1 MEELKKEKII
11 FDVDPGVD
19 DAAALSL
26 SLYDRIM
33 DVILVTTVSGNRDIG
48 TVTRNVLHILELF
61 NRADIPVAVGASTAL
76 KRIGGEDARNVHKF
90 EGLGGY
96 IPPKTTISKPIALD
110 AVEAMYQA
118 IKKHK
123 RNISI
128 IAVGPHTNVASLI
141 LKHPDVKNML
151 NHIYTEGCSPYGW
164 GHDKKWKTYISFN
177 AKTDPEALKIVVESG
192 IPVSLVPSQVG
203 RERGFLNEK
212 EALKIRDINTVGEW
226 LYEMFDGY
234 WEHGYKDKRIALNDT
249 CACLTMR
256 EPSIFKMKKV
266 AVTVN
271 TTDMPGKTEFKVVRN
286 SNIELAVNANRHKL
300 FKCFTRAVGKLSRFN
315 FSKEIERSKIER
327 AKRFGGEQ

>member
-1 MEELKKEKII
+1 MEAIIKEKII

-48 TVTRNVLHILELF
+48 VVTRNALHLLDIF
-61 NRADIPVAVGASTAL
+61 NRADIPLAVGASTAL
-76 KRIGGEDARNVHKF
+76 NRIGSEDARNVHKF

-96 IPPKTTISKPIALD
+96 IPPQTTPNKPIALD

-118 IKKHK
+118 IKKH
-123 RNISI
+123 RHNISI

-141 LKHPDVKNML
+141 IKHPDVKNML

-164 GHDKKWKTYISFN
+164 GRDKKWREYISFN
-177 AKTDPEALKIVVESG
+177 ARTDPEALKIVLESG
-192 IPVSLVPSQVG
+192 IPVTLVPSQVG
-203 RERGFLNEK
+203 RERGFLTEK

-256 EPSIFKMKKV
+256 EPSIFKTKKV
-266 AVTVN
+266 LVTVN
-271 TTDMPGKTEFKVVRN
+271 TTDMPGKTEFKVVKN

-300 FKCFTRAVGKLSRFN
+300 YKCFYRAVSKLDRFN
-315 FSKEIERSKIER
+315 FSKEIERSKLER
-327 AKRFGGEQ
+327 ASRYGAID

>member
-1 MEELKKEKII
+1 METIIKEKII

-33 DVILVTTVSGNRDIG
+33 DVILVTTVSGNRDIQ
-48 TVTRNVLHILELF
+48 TVTRNSLHLLDLF
-61 NRADIPVAVGASTAL
+61 NRTDIPVAVGASMAL
-76 KRIGGEDARNVHKF
+76 NRNSEDAMNVHKF

-96 IPPKTTISKPIALD
+96 IPPQTTPNKPIAED

-123 RNISI
+123 HNISI

-141 LKHPDVKNML
+141 LKHPDVKTML
-151 NHIYTEGCSPYGW
+151 KHIYTEGCSPYGW
-164 GHDKKWKTYISFN
+164 GHNKKWKTYISFN
-177 AKTDPEALKIVVESG
+177 ARTDPEALKVVLESG
-192 IPVSLVPSQVG
+192 IPISLVPSQVG
-203 RERGFLNEK
+203 RERAFLTEK

-249 CACLTMR
+249 CACLAMR

-266 AVTVN
+266 KVIVN
-271 TTDMPGKTEFKVVRN
+271 TTDMPGKTEFFKVRN
-286 SNIELAVNANRHKL
+286 SNIELAVNANKRKL
-300 FKCFTRAVGKLSRFN
+300 YKCFYRAVSKLSRFN
-315 FSKEIERSKIER
+315 FSKEITRSKLER
-327 AKRFGGEQ
+327 AKRFGAME